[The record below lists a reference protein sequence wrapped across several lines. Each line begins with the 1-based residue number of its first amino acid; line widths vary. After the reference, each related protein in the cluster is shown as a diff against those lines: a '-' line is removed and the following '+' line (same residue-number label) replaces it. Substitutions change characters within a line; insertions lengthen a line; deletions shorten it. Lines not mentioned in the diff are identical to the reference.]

1 MAHDE
6 LTQMK
11 LDINELK
18 GETRHISEKLEEIHA
33 DFKSYV
39 KESDTRF
46 AGKWTEKVLVFVG
59 TTVGLAVIG
68 AIMTLILK

>member
-11 LDINELK
+11 LDMNDMKNDVKNISADVSELK
-18 GETRHISEKLEEIHA
+18 TDLREFI
-33 DFKSYV
+33 KSA
-39 KESDTRF
+39 KQEF
-46 AGKWTEKVLVFVG
+46 AGKWTEKVLVTIG
-59 TTVGLAVIG
+59 SAVGLAIIG